1 MAVFLAK
8 RALLRSSEE
17 PPADVSKDLA
27 QLPEGFGQQSVGIR
41 SVSLDIKK
49 LNHPDGA
56 WRLRTGDW
64 RSLFFQTGEDFLVAA
79 IGPRRD
85 IYERLPKIR
94 LARWAGGVRI
104 VETAARDGVPEQDDD
119 RRPSRRRARDP
130 KAVASNGFSPF
141 DDAMLRSIAGVDDE

>member
-8 RALLRSSEE
+8 HALARSKEE
-17 PPADVSKDLA
+17 PPPDVSEALA
-27 QLPEGFGQQSVGIR
+27 KLPKAFCQQSLGAP
-41 SVSLDIKK
+41 SVSLNIKK
-49 LNHPDGA
+49 LNHRDGA

-94 LARWAGGVRI
+94 LARWAGGIRI
-104 VETAARDGVPEQDDD
+104 LETEARD
-119 RRPSRRRARDP
+119 
-130 KAVASNGFSPF
+130 VASEGDAKRDATFRQARRHKPVENNGFSPL
-141 DDAMLRSIAGVDDE
+141 DDTMLRSIAGVDD